1 MHVTPLLTVTPSVG
15 GPELLEKSTVPN
27 SAASHTHAA
36 TAATAA
42 AATAA
47 TRRGGRGG
55 ASTYSSMNTRDRNT
69 LYHHIKMGLY
79 HI

>member
-36 TAATAA
+36 TAA
-42 AATAA
+42 AA
-47 TRRGGRGG
+47 TRRGGREGQVPIV
-55 ASTYSSMNTRDRNT
+55 AWT
-69 LYHHIKMGLY
+69 LEIEILS
-79 HI
+79 III

>member
-36 TAATAA
+36 TAA

-55 ASTYSSMNTRDRNT
+55 QVPIVAWT
-69 LYHHIKMGLY
+69 LEIEILS
-79 HI
+79 III

>member
-36 TAATAA
+36 TAA

-55 ASTYSSMNTRDRNT
+55 QVPIVA
-69 LYHHIKMGLY
+69 
-79 HI
+79 